1 MRLEADNQS
10 PNPRSTRNL
19 TVENGIRDMLV
30 ASKNPESAH
39 KLLMETR
46 DFMRASRI
54 HSVCPSLSP
63 SMSGVLYHGSDTRES
78 WANEQDL
85 LKRYTPL
92 ADMTES
98 EKIHASARKVG
109 LETPIKYKR
118 PE

>member
-1 MRLEADNQS
+1 MQS
-10 PNPRSTRNL
+10 PNTRSTRNL

-30 ASKNPESAH
+30 GSKNAESAQ

-54 HSVCPSLSP
+54 HSVRSHHLSCLVAEP
-63 SMSGVLYHGSDTRES
+63 RLDEAYGTRADRQE
-78 WANEQDL
+78 L

>member
-1 MRLEADNQS
+1 
-10 PNPRSTRNL
+10 
-19 TVENGIRDMLV
+19 
-30 ASKNPESAH
+30 
-39 KLLMETR
+39 
-46 DFMRASRI
+46 
-54 HSVCPSLSP
+54 
-63 SMSGVLYHGSDTRES
+63 MSGVLYHGSDTRES

>member
-1 MRLEADNQS
+1 LEGNPAEDWGVTDKFSADKQ
-10 PNPRSTRNL
+10 
-19 TVENGIRDMLV
+19 E
-30 ASKNPESAH
+30 
-39 KLLMETR
+39 
-46 DFMRASRI
+46 
-54 HSVCPSLSP
+54 
-63 SMSGVLYHGSDTRES
+63 
-78 WANEQDL
+78 L